1 MKTRHLNKTL
11 IAMAIAAATSGA
23 ATHVLAVAAPDFIYN
38 LSSGPLDQSSQG
50 WNNVT
55 LSGSIN
61 ASDAVHLGG
70 NHVYGNFTN
79 NAAISTGGI
88 DFDQSDDTFSPS
100 RIDGNFVNN
109 GNISATGLGV
119 KGVLMDPLFLG
130 GDFINTGTISASGG
144 YDSSPGDNSGAHA
157 LDGDG
162 GWAGSGIGG
171 DLLNQGTVSASGEQS
186 KGVYLEN
193 FRLDGDLINSGSIS
207 AAGLNS
213 QGVYLEEAN
222 FGGVLSNSG
231 TISASGTDATAIDID
246 QSNLLAI
253 NNSGTIR
260 ATGTNAMGIVID
272 TATFEAYAPGDHR
285 NVGIVNSGTIV
296 ADGVAIDV
304 LSRAA
309 GSAPLQINQQAGLIE
324 GGVAAINGGDAV
336 LNWSG
341 GKIKGNILDIY
352 EVNILGDATFEGS
365 NIQTGYVDLFTGKLS
380 LVGPHTTLTGNLD
393 MSAGSILELFLGNNT
408 NAAMPVLNVT
418 GAAEFEANSKIQLQA
433 NSSDFRTANGGTE
446 YQLLSAGSIV
456 GGNNLN
462 VSSSSALLEVKSFSV
477 AGNQVKALVASK
489 SDAAVSDAVS
499 SAGGS
504 SNAAAAAVPFASAVL
519 GGLSENDPLF
529 IAFASAGTDAELAAL
544 AEQLTPEVN
553 GGDSQAASTGLS
565 LVNGAIGSRSSAARS
580 GLSSGDLLAETG
592 VWAQGLTSDA
602 TQDARKDVSGYDAD
616 SNGIAIGA
624 DGKLNA
630 DTTLGLAYSYM
641 STDVNS
647 GGGNKT
653 EVTGNALTAYG
664 NWTQGNWFVDG
675 SSTYGWNDNES
686 KRSIAGTQ
694 AKADYDSEFLGLNA
708 LAGYSYRINQNLIVE
723 PQMGAR
729 YTNISIDSYAE
740 KGSSAALSVGAQRYE
755 MGEVGAGVRLAAAFD
770 LAKGSLEPQA
780 KVMAW
785 HDFIGDETSSTS
797 TFVLGGTPFTTTGSG
812 SVRDSYELG
821 LGLDYKLDAWTVG
834 GSYDYLSK
842 TAFSADTFTA
852 KVRYDF

>member
-1 MKTRHLNKTL
+1 MKTLHLNKTL
-11 IAMAIAAATSGA
+11 IAMAIAAATTTA
-23 ATHVLAVAAPDFIYN
+23 ATQAMAVTAPDFIYN
-38 LSSGPLDQSSQG
+38 LSSGPLDQSDQTWG
-50 WNNVT
+50 NVT

-70 NHVYGNFTN
+70 NNVQGNFTN
-79 NAAISTGGI
+79 NATISTGGI
-88 DFDQSDDTFSPS
+88 DFDQSDLTSAPS
-100 RIDGNFVNN
+100 RIAGNFVNS
-109 GNISATGLGV
+109 GAISATGLKAV
-119 KGVLMDPLFLG
+119 GVLLDPLFLT
-130 GDFINTGTISASGG
+130 GDFINTGSISASGT
-144 YDSSPGDNSGAHA
+144 YDPADDAGAHA
-157 LDGDG
+157 IDGDG
-162 GWAGSGIGG
+162 TMAGSGIDGNFRNEG
-171 DLLNQGTVSASGEQS
+171 SLSASSEHA
-186 KGVYLEN
+186 KGFYLEN
-193 FRLDGDLINSGSIS
+193 LHLGGDLINSGSITVS
-207 AAGLNS
+207 GANS
-213 QGVYLEEAN
+213 QGVYLEEVT
-222 FGGVLSNSG
+222 FGGVLNNSG
-231 TISASGTDATAIDID
+231 TISASGLEATAIDID
-246 QSNLLAI
+246 QTNLLAI
-253 NNSGTIR
+253 NNSGTLR
-260 ATGTNAMGIVID
+260 ATGTNATGIVID
-272 TATFEAYAPGDHR
+272 TATFEAYAPDDHR

-304 LSRAA
+304 LSRAP

-324 GGVAAINGGDAV
+324 GGTVAINGGGAV

-341 GKIKGNILDIY
+341 GKIKGNILDIG
-352 EVNILGDATFEGS
+352 EINIVGDATFEGTH
-365 NIQTGYVDLFTGKLS
+365 IQTGYVDLATGKLS

-393 MSAGSILELFLGNNT
+393 MATDSILELFLGNST
-408 NAAMPVLNVT
+408 NATTPVLTVS
-418 GAAEFEANSKIQLQA
+418 GYAEFEANSKIQLQA

-462 VSSSSALLEVKSFSV
+462 VASSSALLEVKSFSV
-477 AGNQVKALVASK
+477 AGNQVKAVVASK
-489 SDAAVSDAVS
+489 SDAAVIDAIS
-499 SAGGS
+499 NAGGS
-504 SNAAAAAVPFASAVL
+504 SNAAAAAVPFANTVL
-519 GGLSENDPLF
+519 GGLSENDPVF
-529 IAFASAGTDAELAAL
+529 IAFANASTDAQLAAL

-553 GGDSQAASTGLS
+553 GGDSQAATTGLS
-565 LVNGAIGSRSSAARS
+565 LVNGAIGSRSSAART

-592 VWAQGLTSDA
+592 AWAQALTSDA

-624 DGKLNA
+624 DGKLNEA
-630 DTTLGLAYSYM
+630 TTLGLAYSYIA
-641 STDVNS
+641 TDVNS

-664 NWTQGNWFVDG
+664 NWTQGNWFIDG
-675 SSTYGWNDNES
+675 STTYGWNDNES

-694 AKADYDSEFLGLNA
+694 AKADYDSDFLGLNA
-708 LAGYSYRINQNLIVE
+708 LAGYSYRIDKNLIVE
-723 PQMGAR
+723 PQIGAR

-755 MGEVGAGVRLAAAFD
+755 IGEVGAGVRLAAAFD
-770 LAKGSLEPQA
+770 LGKGGLEPQA

-821 LGLDYKLDAWTVG
+821 LGLDYKLDAWTLG